1 VDRRDLLRAGAASAA
16 ALVLDPAAAV
26 GQAAGPAFRH
36 GIASGD
42 PLADR
47 VVLWTRVSG
56 VLAPTPVAWRVATD
70 RRLTDVVATG
80 TSVAAAEADFCV
92 AVDVGGLLPATTYYY
107 AFTAGGIDSPV
118 GRTRTSRAADDSGEV
133 RLGVVSCSSYADGPF
148 VAYARLADREVDLV
162 VHLGDFIYEASAG
175 GGDLGREHM
184 PPGPPKTLGGY
195 RARYAQYREDPDL
208 QRLTASVP
216 LAAIWDDHEVA
227 DDAWRGGSPHH
238 DPDRDGPWERRRAAA
253 LRAWLEW
260 LPVRRPDPAAPERIW
275 RSLPLGAAA
284 ELILLDTRHD
294 GRDRQVR
301 AGDPDPAAA
310 VVDPSRSLVSAPQ
323 REWLFER
330 LRTSTASWRVLGNQ
344 VVLSPL
350 RVPAPGPLEAVA
362 ERIGLVVD
370 GRVINPDQ
378 WDGYVAERRR
388 LVEVL
393 AEVPDTLVLT
403 GDIHSSWAF
412 DVPGPDGPV
421 AVEVVVPSV
430 TSTSFA
436 DQLGGPELVTDALA
450 RVFETL
456 DHLRWTELSRH
467 GYAVVSVTPARV
479 AADWWHVDLAEGTE
493 RRAASWGADAGARRL
508 RRTEPLPDPGARPA
522 PPDLPPEPV
531 RPGDDDPPWAAVG
544 AAGAAA
550 VAAVAGAIG
559 IRRRRT

>member
-1 VDRRDLLRAGAASAA
+1 M
-16 ALVLDPAAAV
+16 LDPAAALA
-26 GQAAGPAFRH
+26 QAAGPAFRH
-36 GIASGD
+36 GVASGD

-56 VLAPTPVAWRVATD
+56 VLAPTPVTWRVATD
-70 RRLTDVVATG
+70 RALTDVVAAG
-80 TSVAAAEADFCV
+80 TAVAVAEVDFCV
-92 AVDVGGLLPATTYYY
+92 AVDAGGLRPASTYYY
-107 AFTAGGIDSPV
+107 AFTAGEIDSPV
-118 GRTRTSRAADDSGEV
+118 GRTRTSRGLDDAGEV

-148 VAYARLADREVDLV
+148 VAYARLAERDVDLV

-175 GGDLGREHM
+175 GGDLGRDDV
-184 PPGPPKTLGGY
+184 PPGAPTTLGGY

-216 LAAIWDDHEVA
+216 LAVIWDDHEVA

-238 DPDRDGPWERRRAAA
+238 DPGRDGPWEERRAAA
-253 LRAWLEW
+253 LRAFLEW

-284 ELILLDTRHD
+284 ELLLIDTRHD
-294 GRDRQVR
+294 GRDRQVSSD
-301 AGDPDPAAA
+301 DPDPAAA
-310 VVDPSRSLVSAPQ
+310 VVDPSRNLLSAAQ
-323 REWLFER
+323 RLWLFDR
-330 LRTSTASWRVLGNQ
+330 LRSSPASWRVLGNQ

-350 RVPAPGPLEAVA
+350 RIPAPGPLEAVA

-388 LVEVL
+388 LVDVL
-393 AEVPDTLVLT
+393 TSVGDTVVLT
-403 GDIHSSWAF
+403 GDIHSSWAL
-412 DVPGPDGPV
+412 DVPGPEGPV

-436 DQLGGPELVTDALA
+436 DQVAGPDLVSDALA
-450 RVFETL
+450 AVFEAEV

-467 GYAVVSVTPARV
+467 GYAVVSVTPQRV
-479 AADWWHVDLAEGTE
+479 SADWWHVDLAEGTE
-493 RRAASWGADAGARRL
+493 RRAASWGAEAGEPRL
-508 RRTEPLPDPGARPA
+508 RRTDPLPDRGARPA
-522 PPDLPPEPV
+522 PPDLPPEPA
-531 RPGDDDPPWAAVG
+531 RRGDDDPPWATLG
-544 AAGAAA
+544 AAGAAV

-559 IRRRRT
+559 VRRRRR

>member
-1 VDRRDLLRAGAASAA
+1 
-16 ALVLDPAAAV
+16 
-26 GQAAGPAFRH
+26 
-36 GIASGD
+36 
-42 PLADR
+42 
-47 VVLWTRVSG
+47 
-56 VLAPTPVAWRVATD
+56 
-70 RRLTDVVATG
+70 
-80 TSVAAAEADFCV
+80 
-92 AVDVGGLLPATTYYY
+92 VDVGGLLPATTYYY

-118 GRTRTSRAADDSGEV
+118 GRTRTSRAAGDPGEV

-148 VAYARLADREVDLV
+148 VAYARLAEREVDLV

-175 GGDLGREHM
+175 GGDLGREHV
-184 PPGPPKTLGGY
+184 PPGAPTTLGGY

-216 LAAIWDDHEVA
+216 LAAVWDDHELA

-238 DPDRDGPWERRRAAA
+238 DPDRDGPWEERRAAA

-260 LPVRRPDPAAPERIW
+260 LPVRRPDPVARERIW
-275 RSLPLGAAA
+275 RSLPLGGAA
-284 ELILLDTRHD
+284 ELLLLDTRHD

-301 AGDPDPAAA
+301 SSDPDPAAA
-310 VVDPSRSLVSAPQ
+310 VVDPSRSLVSEAQ
-323 REWLFER
+323 RLWLFDR
-330 LRTSTASWRVLGNQ
+330 LRSSTASWRVLGNQ

-350 RVPAPGPLEAVA
+350 RIRAPGPLEALA

-370 GRVINPDQ
+370 GQVINPDQ

-403 GDIHSSWAF
+403 GDIHSSWALE
-412 DVPGPDGPV
+412 VPGPDGPV

-436 DQLGGPELVTDALA
+436 DQVGGPGLVDDAIA
-450 RVFETL
+450 AVFEAEV

-467 GYAVVSVTPARV
+467 GYAVVSVTPERV

-493 RRAASWGADAGARRL
+493 RRAASWGAEAGARRL
-508 RRTEPLPDPGARPA
+508 RRTDPLPDRGVRPA
-522 PPDLPPEPV
+522 PPDLPPEPA
-531 RPGDDDPPWAAVG
+531 RRGDDDPPWAALG
-544 AAGAAA
+544 AAGAAT

-559 IRRRRT
+559 VRNRRGRGGTGGSADRRLE